1 MSTFVSHHVSDPL
14 VTYQMWTTHTQRH
27 TVFTFVAIQ
36 AVSAADGER
45 PNHKLVPEGTGVLH
59 SAACALIRASLSST
73 LAAIG
78 QLLLNNVGF
87 SGVARVLEDVMPRVQ
102 LEFIDIDSS
111 L

>member
-14 VTYQMWTTHTQRH
+14 ITYQVWTTHTQRH

-36 AVSAADGER
+36 AVSAAGGER

-73 LAAIG
+73 LAAIE
-78 QLLLNNVGF
+78 QLLLNVGF
-87 SGVARVLEDVMPRVQ
+87 SGVARVLEGFMPRVQ